1 VSIATWRDREEQVRP
16 MLASTHEVP
25 LTDPEFVYEPKYDGV
40 RALARVAPGRP
51 VPVVQLFSRAGN
63 DKTSQFPAIVKALQ
77 RFALKLRAPLLLD
90 GELVALDARG
100 EPVGFQHLQG
110 RIHRKAIGPADDTP
124 TAFIAFDLLREGP
137 HDLRGL
143 ALTARRAALERV
155 FGDPGSALLRVS
167 PQVGRDGRD
176 LYRQAMTSGWEGL
189 IAKRAASRYVS
200 GKRTSDWAK
209 LKLQHAQEFVIGGWT
224 EPRGSRS
231 HFGALLLGV
240 YEQAPGPAS
249 GRTRRPRAGT
259 APARLVYVGH
269 VGGGFNQAELTRVM
283 KALAALTI
291 ARSPFDVPPPV
302 TNETPHWVK
311 PRLVAQ
317 VRFTEWT
324 DEGRLRHPTYLGLRD
339 DVDPAAVR
347 REPAGTLVAQ
357 AEARLGPAAEP
368 PRSGRSKGSTP
379 FSAGAATRAGTRQ
392 ASSAGSRKAPRTGS
406 QKAASTGSQKAAP
419 TGSRKAARTAA
430 SSGSRKAASTA
441 SATAPALSP
450 PLQLVVDQ
458 LSDIEQA
465 RKAKAVLALPD
476 GGSLEVGNLHKVF
489 WPAEGLTKG
498 DLLRYYVRVSPFI
511 LPVVADRPLVMKR
524 YPDGVRR
531 EAFYQHRAPD
541 KPPPGVRIEV
551 LPDDDVPSRPVGG
564 SLTTLLYLAQLAAVS
579 QDPWFSRVGSLHL
592 VDHIAFD
599 LDPMPGTSFETVL
612 DVARWLRDQLATVGA
627 TGVAKTS
634 GADGLHVYVPMPRRT
649 AYEAG
654 RLWAQIVAT
663 LVAARH
669 PQVATVERSVKK
681 RGAKVYVDY
690 LQNIEGKTLAC
701 AYSARASEF
710 AGASTPVTWDEIDEG
725 FDRRDFTM
733 RTLPS
738 RVARVGDLWARLW
751 TLKAP
756 DLGRIEKY
764 LR

>member
-1 VSIATWRDREEQVRP
+1 LAYALGVSIAAWRESEDGVRP
-16 MLASTHEVP
+16 MLASTVEVP

-51 VPVVQLFSRAGN
+51 VPVVRLFSRAGN

-77 RFALKLRAPLLLD
+77 RFALKLRAPVLLD
-90 GELVALDARG
+90 GELVALDGRG
-100 EPVGFQHLQG
+100 EPVGFQKLQG
-110 RIHRKAIGPADDTP
+110 RIHLKSVGPADDAP
-124 TAFIAFDLLREGP
+124 SAFIAFDLLRDGP

-143 ALTARRAALERV
+143 PLTARRAALERV
-155 FGDPGSALLRVS
+155 FGDPGSPLLRVS

-176 LYRQAMTSGWEGL
+176 LYREAMTHGWEGL
-189 IAKRAASRYVS
+189 IAKRASSKYLS
-200 GKRTSDWAK
+200 GRRSADWAK
-209 LKLQHAQEFVIGGWT
+209 LKLQHAQEFVVGGWT
-224 EPRGSRS
+224 EPRGTRA

-240 YEQAPGPAS
+240 YDDS
-249 GRTRRPRAGT
+249 R
-259 APARLVYVGH
+259 RLVYVGH
-269 VGGGFNQAELTRVM
+269 CGGGFNEAALTRVM
-283 KALAALTI
+283 KALAPLAA
-291 ARSPFDVPPPV
+291 ARPPFDVPPPM

-311 PRLVAQ
+311 PVLVAQ

-324 DEGRLRHPTYLGLRD
+324 DDARLRHPTYLGLRD
-339 DVDPAAVR
+339 DVDPASVR
-347 REPAGTLVAQ
+347 REPSGTLMKQ
-357 AEARLGPAAEP
+357 AEARLGPAP
-368 PRSGRSKGSTP
+368 SSRSDGP
-379 FSAGAATRAGTRQ
+379 
-392 ASSAGSRKAPRTGS
+392 
-406 QKAASTGSQKAAP
+406 
-419 TGSRKAARTAA
+419 
-430 SSGSRKAASTA
+430 AASTA
-441 SATAPALSP
+441 GSRQTRSRSASARAEVAAASRTREKRAPRTPAPKARRAATSAQPAP
-450 PLQLVVDQ
+450 PPLPATLQLVVDQ
-458 LSDIEQA
+458 LAEIERA

-498 DLLRYYVRVSPFI
+498 DLLRYYVRVSPYI
-511 LPVVADRPLVMKR
+511 LPVVEDRPLVMKR
-524 YPDGVRR
+524 YPNGVRS

-541 KPPPGVRIEV
+541 KVPPGVRIEV

-564 SLTTLLYLAQLAAVS
+564 TLTTLLYLSQLAAVS
-579 QDPWFSRVGSLHL
+579 QDPWFSRVQSLHL

-612 DVARWLRDQLATVGA
+612 DIARWLRDELARVGA

-634 GADGLHVYVPMPRRT
+634 GSDGLHVYVPMPVNT
-649 AYEAG
+649 TYETG

-669 PQVATVERSVKK
+669 PQVATVERSVRK

-710 AGASTPVTWDEIDEG
+710 AGASTPVTWDEIDAG
-725 FDRRDFTM
+725 FDRRDFTI
-733 RTLPS
+733 RTLP
-738 RVARVGDLWARLW
+738 ARLAGTGDLWKRLW
-751 TLKAP
+751 KVKAP
-756 DLGRIEKY
+756 DLGKIEKY